1 MSDNQR
7 RAVMAALEA
16 GVGRTAAELWTPD
29 ASQADT
35 PPWVPSVPA
44 RGQSLAK
51 NMLSSELQMPL
62 LSDPV
67 PRCLPGLSAS
77 ALCEGPAPCT

>member
-16 GVGRTAAELWTPD
+16 GAGRTAAELWTPN

-35 PPWVPSVPA
+35 PPWVPA
-44 RGQSLAK
+44 RGQSLGK

-67 PRCLPGLSAS
+67 PRCLPSLSAS